1 MENFLTCMTESHIPV
16 KEFMVKSVVTVNSKD
31 SIKETAKTMYLKKVG
46 SVIVIENKKP
56 VGIITLRDIVNS
68 IGPFENPLKSQVKEI
83 MSQPLI
89 HIHPDESIIDVAEI
103 MTSKNIH
110 KIPVIVD
117 DEILGIISSS
127 DLVVLFSMLNKE
139 DLVKIF
145 KSQLH
150 E

>member
-1 MENFLTCMTESHIPV
+1 MSESTIPV
-16 KEFMVKSVVTVNSKD
+16 KEFMVKNVVTVNALD
-31 SIKETAKTMYLKKVG
+31 SIKQTARTLYLKKV
-46 SVIVIENKKP
+46 SAVIVIENNKP
-56 VGIITLRDIVNS
+56 VGIVTVRDIVNS
-68 IGPFENPLKSQVKEI
+68 IGPFENPLSVPVREI

-89 HIHPDESIIDVAEI
+89 HIHPNESIIDVAEI
-103 MTSKNIH
+103 MTNKNIH
-110 KIPVIVD
+110 KLPVIIN

-139 DLVKIF
+139 DLLKIF

>member
-1 MENFLTCMTESHIPV
+1 MSESKIPV
-16 KEFMVKSVVTVNSKD
+16 KEFMVKNVVTVNSID
-31 SIKETAKTMYLKKVG
+31 SIKKTAKTMYLKKVG
-46 SVIVIENKKP
+46 AVIVIENHKP
-56 VGIITLRDIVNS
+56 VGIITVRDIVNS
-68 IGPFENPLKSQVKEI
+68 IGPFENPLTSPVKEI

-103 MTSKNIH
+103 MTNKNIH
-110 KIPVIVD
+110 KLPVIIN

-139 DLVKIF
+139 DLLKIF
-145 KSQLH
+145 KPHLH

>member
-1 MENFLTCMTESHIPV
+1 MTDPHIPV
-16 KEFMVKSVVTVNSKD
+16 KEFMIKNVVTVNALD
-31 SIKETAKTMYLKKVG
+31 SIKETARTMYLKKVG
-46 SVIVIENKKP
+46 AVIVVEDKKP
-56 VGIITLRDIVNS
+56 VGIITVRDIVNS
-68 IGPFENPLKSQVKEI
+68 IGPFENSLNSLVKEI

-110 KIPVIVD
+110 KLPIIVD

-127 DLVVLFSMLNKE
+127 DLVVLFSMLKKE
-139 DLVKIF
+139 DLLKIF

>member
-1 MENFLTCMTESHIPV
+1 MTDSHLPV
-16 KEFMVKSVVTVNSKD
+16 KEFMVKNVVTVNSLD

-46 SVIVIENKKP
+46 AVIVVENNKP
-56 VGIITLRDIVNS
+56 VGIITVRDIVNS

-110 KIPVIVD
+110 KLPVIVG
-117 DEILGIISSS
+117 DEILGIVSSS

>member
-1 MENFLTCMTESHIPV
+1 MSESKIPV
-16 KEFMVKSVVTVNSKD
+16 KEFMVKNVVTVNSLD
-31 SIKETAKTMYLKKVG
+31 SIKETAKTLYLKKVG
-46 SVIVIENKKP
+46 AAIVTENNKP
-56 VGIITLRDIVNS
+56 VGIVTVRDIVNS
-68 IGPFENPLKSQVKEI
+68 IGPFENPLISPVREI
-83 MSQPLI
+83 MSEPLI

-103 MTSKNIH
+103 MTNKNIH
-110 KIPVIVD
+110 KLPVIIN

-139 DLVKIF
+139 DLFRIF